1 MRGDVSIRNAESR
14 SVVTV
19 RCHLTDV
26 EFVVA
31 VIETVK
37 LICLAKS
44 YHSVLI
50 LVSVSYFRKMT
61 TLSCVF
67 SLYLHH
73 EPQWQ

>member
-14 SVVTV
+14 SVVAV

-50 LVSVSYFRKMT
+50 LVSVSYF
-61 TLSCVF
+61 
-67 SLYLHH
+67 
-73 EPQWQ
+73 